1 MKYMLV
7 VLFFLQALSVLSSA
21 NEVCEK
27 EKKYSQAWYYN
38 NCDENVS
45 QPTNKKADEVT
56 IYKKWHI
63 PQTCENT

>member
-27 EKKYSQAWYYN
+27 EKKYSQVWYYN
-38 NCDENVS
+38 NCDKSITKNGNKNKE
-45 QPTNKKADEVT
+45 TNKVK
-56 IYKKWHI
+56 IYKS
-63 PQTCENT
+63 